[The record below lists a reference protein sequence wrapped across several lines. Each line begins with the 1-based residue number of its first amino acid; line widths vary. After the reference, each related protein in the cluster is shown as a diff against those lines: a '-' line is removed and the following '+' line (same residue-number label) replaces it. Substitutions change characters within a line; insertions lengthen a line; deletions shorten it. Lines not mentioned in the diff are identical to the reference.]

1 MTLDRIFLYLT
12 YQHNLSQFPKNMKI
26 NFVETV
32 VARSHEFDSAR
43 CVIDAEDMKYIS
55 SLLRNNY
62 SNPIL
67 ATVREIYANAIDANF
82 IVGKDAKSIVV
93 SAPTRFNSVFSVR
106 DFGPGLSRDDM
117 FNLYTKYGKSTKRN
131 NDASIGGFGIG
142 RLAPLSYNSDGF
154 SITSFF
160 NGNKSVY
167 RLYINEDNDT
177 KLDEL
182 FCEKS
187 DEPNGLLIS
196 VGVKDSD
203 ILTFKNTICNFFRA
217 FDALPSFV
225 GMSVS
230 EIEKINFV
238 ISGSNWKIENIERN
252 SRKNYIVMGGI
263 CYPLNFDLLNLESR
277 DEKISHF
284 SELSGLY
291 IYASIGSVSIHH
303 SRENLEYNTRTK
315 NFLISV
321 LRDIYDELE
330 NTVTKEFSQMTCL
343 FQANKKYLQL
353 CDVFSY
359 NLLQILEKNNFFQ
372 FQGTKL
378 TGSYETRFYTD
389 KTGSKGRIPV
399 LVREFYRQKFSDKI
413 SYKRAYTI
421 AFEDRSC
428 VVVNDLDVGSAFLS
442 RIRPLFEKYDKV
454 YVVSH
459 NFDNAAKT
467 DIDGVKEFCKVNNTH
482 LIKEGFYNLSDL
494 PEIKM
499 PRKSLSNR
507 LPANFFFK
515 VNNYR
520 FVPIDDS
527 IINDDSIKKAFVP
540 VKNRKMEVSYFP
552 KNICDN
558 EGFPNSNFTQF
569 FEDVFGVK
577 IIGVSSCICGSKKF
591 IKRNDFISI
600 ERVFTDYW
608 NNLAEEDKTHILFL
622 LKRTPSALEMA
633 DFNRLLKLDQHNNC
647 LPELNSFQSSLEKSN
662 DYLASRN
669 LNKFFDFIIKHFT
682 FAKSCVD
689 DLPAKEDG
697 VVKSILQKHD
707 FLKYYLRLME
717 YSWKFSDNLSEE
729 IIVKDF
735 ANLVKN
741 TP

>member
-203 ILTFKNTICNFFRA
+203 ILTFKNTICNFFRT
-217 FDALPSFV
+217 FDELPSFV

-330 NTVTKEFSQMTCL
+330 NTVTKEFSQMRCL
-343 FQANKKYLQL
+343 FQANKK
-353 CDVFSY
+353 
-359 NLLQILEKNNFFQ
+359 
-372 FQGTKL
+372 
-378 TGSYETRFYTD
+378 
-389 KTGSKGRIPV
+389 
-399 LVREFYRQKFSDKI
+399 
-413 SYKRAYTI
+413 
-421 AFEDRSC
+421 
-428 VVVNDLDVGSAFLS
+428 
-442 RIRPLFEKYDKV
+442 
-454 YVVSH
+454 
-459 NFDNAAKT
+459 
-467 DIDGVKEFCKVNNTH
+467 
-482 LIKEGFYNLSDL
+482 
-494 PEIKM
+494 
-499 PRKSLSNR
+499 
-507 LPANFFFK
+507 
-515 VNNYR
+515 
-520 FVPIDDS
+520 
-527 IINDDSIKKAFVP
+527 
-540 VKNRKMEVSYFP
+540 
-552 KNICDN
+552 
-558 EGFPNSNFTQF
+558 
-569 FEDVFGVK
+569 
-577 IIGVSSCICGSKKF
+577 
-591 IKRNDFISI
+591 
-600 ERVFTDYW
+600 
-608 NNLAEEDKTHILFL
+608 
-622 LKRTPSALEMA
+622 
-633 DFNRLLKLDQHNNC
+633 
-647 LPELNSFQSSLEKSN
+647 
-662 DYLASRN
+662 
-669 LNKFFDFIIKHFT
+669 
-682 FAKSCVD
+682 
-689 DLPAKEDG
+689 
-697 VVKSILQKHD
+697 
-707 FLKYYLRLME
+707 
-717 YSWKFSDNLSEE
+717 
-729 IIVKDF
+729 
-735 ANLVKN
+735 
-741 TP
+741 